1 MSVVCCVPVPRVMFD
16 TARVLPQ
23 QLTSLLMR
31 RALSSS
37 QMALP
42 GTLPCANTHTHTHW
56 YTHTDT
62 YTHMQAGWFMHIHAH
77 SLTLPSKPVV
87 HLTVAFPVTS
97 LNVLQAPSP
106 ALPCPPLPS
115 SPPSS
120 TSLFPGSCLSMSQ
133 HCRCHKSAA
142 GKTQGRRMGG
152 DGGDFKRGVELVE
165 PPFLTLQP
173 PISWRW
179 MYVCKHNWPDS
190 WRFEISLHHVGVFRH
205 VYLNECVWVCVCLC
219 IQVCP

>member
-87 HLTVAFPVTS
+87 HLTVAFPITS

-106 ALPCPPLPS
+106 ALPCPPLPCPS
-115 SPPSS
+115 LPSHPLRLPPPPCSLAAAYPCRS
-120 TSLFPGSCLSMSQ
+120 TADVTSQ
-133 HCRCHKSAA
+133 QL
-142 GKTQGRRMGG
+142 GKHRGGEWGEMGG
-152 DGGDFKRGVELVE
+152 ILKEGW
-165 PPFLTLQP
+165 
-173 PISWRW
+173 S
-179 MYVCKHNWPDS
+179 
-190 WRFEISLHHVGVFRH
+190 
-205 VYLNECVWVCVCLC
+205 
-219 IQVCP
+219 